1 MAPELEENR
10 TETETTVVAGSQ
22 PTYEEI
28 AARAYFRYMERGCVG
43 GSALEDWLAAEA
55 ELQRTPVKQ
64 TPETPEV
71 TRRRAARGA
80 GEKQRTART
89 AAKPT
94 RIGRSTRTSPKPAQ

>member
-1 MAPELEENR
+1 MAPEFEEKR
-10 TETETTVVAGSQ
+10 TDAETTVIPAPQ
-22 PTYEEI
+22 PTYQEI

-55 ELQRTPVKQ
+55 ELQPTVQKETPVN
-64 TPETPEV
+64 

-94 RIGRSTRTSPKPAQ
+94 RVARSARSSAKPAR